1 MMNLNK
7 TSTQPVQDFQFD
19 FCLIIRYNT
28 HRFSH
33 FVFMKSADYYR
44 AVLLGVVV
52 GMGFLSLFYVFMGPV
67 ENVEALEPK
76 GNFEVVDTYRGCDVV
91 RYTDGS
97 MATYKYFLHCN
108 NTRPVY
114 GEK

>member
-1 MMNLNK
+1 MTDSEYRRTLLLGAIIGASITILGFYTLK
-7 TSTQPVQDFQFD
+7 PEPQQPV
-19 FCLIIRYNT
+19 T
-28 HRFSH
+28 
-33 FVFMKSADYYR
+33 
-44 AVLLGVVV
+44 
-52 GMGFLSLFYVFMGPV
+52 
-67 ENVEALEPK
+67 PK
-76 GNFEVVDTYRGCDVV
+76 TNFEVVDTYKGCDVV

>member
-1 MMNLNK
+1 MTDSEYRRTLLLGAIIGASITILGFYTLK
-7 TSTQPVQDFQFD
+7 PEPQQPV
-19 FCLIIRYNT
+19 
-28 HRFSH
+28 SS
-33 FVFMKSADYYR
+33 KS
-44 AVLLGVVV
+44 
-52 GMGFLSLFYVFMGPV
+52 
-67 ENVEALEPK
+67 
-76 GNFEVVDTYRGCDVV
+76 NFEVVDTYRGCDVV